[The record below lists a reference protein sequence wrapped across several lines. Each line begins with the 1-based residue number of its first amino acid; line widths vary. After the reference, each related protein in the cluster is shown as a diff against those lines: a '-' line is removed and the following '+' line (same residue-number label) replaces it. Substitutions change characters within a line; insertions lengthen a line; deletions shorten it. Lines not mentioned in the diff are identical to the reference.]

1 MTMEELYTSFRN
13 EYEKEEADSNDLKVK
28 YDAQKKKIDRLRAR
42 IEEAER
48 KARRLSDRISK
59 ASRITW
65 MDSIVKPLVAAIEKE
80 TNSVANVYGPLGI
93 GHHVTICFCQ
103 EDGTNKILVLEPFF
117 EKDEFHLEYWTGK
130 ILDRYAPGT
139 LGYVNDLNFEMAPLP
154 NDLGS
159 IIQLLRETNN
169 R

>member
-1 MTMEELYTSFRN
+1 MTMDELYGAYMNGR
-13 EYEKEEADSNDLKVK
+13 EREKAIISSLEAKH
-28 YDAQKKKIDRLRAR
+28 DAQIEIIKRLQAR
-42 IEEAER
+42 IYEAER

-65 MDSIVKPLVAAIEKE
+65 MDSTVKPLVAAIEKE
-80 TNSVANVYGPLGI
+80 TNSVANVYGPQGI
-93 GHHVTICFCQ
+93 GNHVTICFCH
-103 EDGTNKILVLEPFF
+103 EDGKNKILVLEPFF

-130 ILDRYAPGT
+130 ILDKYAPGT